1 MSTIKANH
9 TVSAKLMGGE
19 EAGIICDLMEELHEH
34 VDIIDSGS
42 YVSIETQQ
50 EELIFDM
57 EEITEVMGHS
67 YSVSNFLSILT
78 TYKGFIEV
86 NDDNVVIRDNG

>member
-19 EAGIICDLMEELHEH
+19 ESGIICDLMEELFDH
-34 VDIIDSGS
+34 VDVIDSGA
-42 YVSIETQQ
+42 YVSIETQE
-50 EELIFDM
+50 EELVFEM
-57 EEITEVMGHS
+57 AEIAEVMGHS
-67 YSVSNFLSILT
+67 YSVSTFLAILA

-86 NDDNVVIRDNG
+86 NDDNVTIRNNG

>member
-19 EAGIICDLMEELHEH
+19 EAGIICDLMEELYEH

-57 EEITEVMGHS
+57 EEIAEVMGHS
-67 YSVSNFLSILT
+67 YSVSNFLSILA